1 MEFLFEYLAFL
12 AKTATV
18 VIAALVVIS
27 ALAAASAHRALRTPP
42 VGHIESK
49 MKKKPEGGQG
59 LGTRHIDL
67 YGCL

>member
-1 MEFLFEYLAFL
+1 MEFLFDYLAFL

-42 VGHIESK
+42 GGHIEVVA
-49 MKKKPEGGQG
+49 
-59 LGTRHIDL
+59 
-67 YGCL
+67 